1 MKKWEILE
9 NQNSKFKIQNSK
21 TDILQILLKNRGIT
35 NQKDIDDFLNPTL
48 ANVTLDSVGLDN
60 KELEKAA
67 QRIKK
72 AIDGKE
78 SIVVYTDYDA
88 DGITSGAIVWETL
101 FHFGAKVMPFVPHRV
116 KEGYGLSKI
125 GIDFIKDEYKTSL
138 MITVDHGVTACE
150 KIEYA
155 KSLGLDT
162 IILDHHL
169 LPKKLPETS
178 ALVHTTK
185 LCSGG
190 IAWIF
195 CNYLFTR
202 FTPEFVKS
210 QDPVV
215 SNVRN
220 LDLAVIATIAD
231 LVPLTGSNRVI
242 VKYGLNE
249 INKTRRIGLNAMIK
263 DAGLIKGKIDVYEIG
278 HMLAPRINAMGRMTH
293 ALDALRLICTKD
305 KDRALSLAGQ
315 LSVVNRN
322 RQEKTVE
329 ATLLA
334 LNLVKREKQTK
345 LIFISNPEF
354 GEGIIGLVAGKLTEE
369 FNLPS
374 IVISEGDVL
383 SKASARSVNGF
394 NIVEIIRK
402 AGDLLEDIGG
412 HPGAAGFTVA
422 TANIQK
428 LKMKLIDIAQNELKE
443 EHLMKKLKI
452 DTVLPISEIDI
463 RLYEEI
469 QKLKPFGMGNP
480 EPVFA
485 SLQVEVVGCGQVGR
499 DKKHLKLKLKDEK
512 NNSID
517 AIGFNF
523 GDLFRKINPG
533 MKIDIAYKIML
544 DEWNGNNRL
553 QLQIKDVKFTD

>member
-9 NQNSKFKIQNSK
+9 NQNSKE
-21 TDILQILLKNRGIT
+21 DILRILLQNRGIT
-35 NQKDIDDFLNPTL
+35 NKKDIDDFLNPTSE
-48 ANVTLDSVGLDN
+48 NITLRSVGLDEE
-60 KELEKAA
+60 ELEKAA
-67 QRIKK
+67 ERIKK
-72 AIDGKE
+72 AIDEKE
-78 SIVVYTDYDA
+78 PMVVYTDYDA

-101 FHFGAKVMPFVPHRV
+101 FHFGAKVMPYVPHRV

-125 GIDFIKDEYKTSL
+125 GIDFIKDEYKTTL
-138 MITVDHGVTACE
+138 MIAVDHGVTAVD
-150 KIEYA
+150 KIGYA
-155 KSLGLDT
+155 KSLGIDT

-169 LPKKLPETS
+169 LPKKLPVTS

-195 CNYLFTR
+195 CNYLYSR
-202 FTPEFVKS
+202 FAPELAKS
-210 QDPVV
+210 LDFQI
-215 SNVRN
+215 SNFRN
-220 LDLAVIATIAD
+220 LDLAAIATIAD
-231 LVPLTGSNRVI
+231 LVPLTGQNRVI
-242 VKYGLNE
+242 VKYGLAE
-249 INKTRRIGLNAMIK
+249 INKTRRIGLNAMIR

-278 HMLAPRINAMGRMTH
+278 HMLAPRINAMGRMAH

-305 KDRALSLAGQ
+305 KNRALSLAEE
-315 LSVVNRN
+315 LSQVNRN

-334 LNLVKREKQTK
+334 LDLKKREKQTK
-345 LIFISNPEF
+345 LIFISHHEF

-374 IVISEGDVL
+374 IVISEGDIL

-394 NIVEIIRK
+394 NIVEMIRK

-422 TANIQK
+422 TTNILK
-428 LKMKLIDIAQNELKE
+428 LKKKLIDITQNELKE
-443 EHLMKKLKI
+443 EHLIKKLKI
-452 DTVLPISEIDI
+452 DAVLPISEIDM

-480 EPVFA
+480 EPIFA

-499 DKKHLKLKLKDEK
+499 DKKHLKLKLKDEN

-533 MKIDIAYKIML
+533 IKIDIAYKIIL
-544 DEWNGNNRL
+544 DEWNRNNRL